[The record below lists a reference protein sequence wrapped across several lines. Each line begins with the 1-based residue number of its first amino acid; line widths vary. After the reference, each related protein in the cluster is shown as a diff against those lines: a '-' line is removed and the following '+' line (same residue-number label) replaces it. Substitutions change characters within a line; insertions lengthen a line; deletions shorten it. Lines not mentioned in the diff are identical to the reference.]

1 MSDAAALIPTQG
13 TDYTAAL
20 SAPSLDNLR
29 RIGGEMF
36 SWTDRDPRR
45 GPQAPREAVLRH
57 LLGEHGGADRS
68 VLIAGPIADDLVAT
82 LVETGATVTW
92 LVRSLADAEEA
103 ARTHPRVTVLAG
115 AAVKVDP
122 ADRFDLVVAVDGVER
137 LNSAE
142 GDQLSAADLI
152 DRLAEAVRPG
162 GVLLLTH
169 DNHLGVHHTVRLA
182 PGGRE
187 AQDAAW
193 YPLDENDPQRPAS
206 REQLV

>member
-13 TDYTAAL
+13 TDYRAAL
-20 SAPSLDNLR
+20 SASPLDNLR

-45 GPQAPREAVLRH
+45 GPEAPRGAVLRH
-57 LLGEHGGADRS
+57 LLGEHGGAGRS
-68 VLIAGPIADDLVAT
+68 VLIAGPIADDLVTA
-82 LVETGATVTW
+82 LVEGGAEVTW

-142 GDQLSAADLI
+142 GDQLSAAELI
-152 DRLAEAVRPG
+152 DRLAEAVRP
-162 GVLLLTH
+162 
-169 DNHLGVHHTVRLA
+169 
-182 PGGRE
+182 
-187 AQDAAW
+187 
-193 YPLDENDPQRPAS
+193 S
-206 REQLV
+206 

>member
-45 GPQAPREAVLRH
+45 GPQAPRGAVLRH

-82 LVETGATVTW
+82 LVEGGATVTW

-115 AAVKVDP
+115 ALGGTRGGGGAPVAWLGPSLAHPGGGARTHPRVPVLAGAAVKVGP

-152 DRLAEAVRPG
+152 DRLAEA
-162 GVLLLTH
+162 
-169 DNHLGVHHTVRLA
+169 
-182 PGGRE
+182 
-187 AQDAAW
+187 
-193 YPLDENDPQRPAS
+193 
-206 REQLV
+206 